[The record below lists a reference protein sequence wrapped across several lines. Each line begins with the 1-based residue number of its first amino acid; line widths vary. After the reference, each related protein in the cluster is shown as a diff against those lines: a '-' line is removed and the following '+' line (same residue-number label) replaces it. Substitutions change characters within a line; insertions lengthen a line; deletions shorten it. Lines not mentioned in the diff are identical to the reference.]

1 MPRAKQN
8 GKITDSFKL
17 KGCIMLKNITKK
29 YKDFIIDIHI
39 NSETIYVYW
48 TDGDIENSR
57 RFSGY
62 SINEI
67 LDIVEDEINSQELTP

>member
-1 MPRAKQN
+1 
-8 GKITDSFKL
+8 
-17 KGCIMLKNITKK
+17 MLKNITKK
-29 YKDFIIDIHI
+29 YKGFIIDIHI

-48 TDGDIENSR
+48 TDGGIENSR

-67 LDIVEDEINSQELTP
+67 LDIVKDEINFQELTP

>member
-1 MPRAKQN
+1 MH
-8 GKITDSFKL
+8 
-17 KGCIMLKNITKK
+17 KNITKN
-29 YKDFIIDIHI
+29 YKGFIIDIHI
-39 NSETIYVYW
+39 NSETIYAYW

-67 LDIVEDEINSQELTP
+67 IDIIKDEITEKELTA